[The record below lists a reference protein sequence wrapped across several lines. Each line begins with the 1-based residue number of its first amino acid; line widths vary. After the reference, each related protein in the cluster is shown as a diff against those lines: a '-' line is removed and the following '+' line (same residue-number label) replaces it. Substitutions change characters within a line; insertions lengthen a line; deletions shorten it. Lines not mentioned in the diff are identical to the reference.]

1 MKTNKLQRNV
11 KIISEIHPQFMG
23 SKNEIKRMI
32 IQSKIGGADYV
43 KVQLYS
49 SKKLFG
55 NKDREY
61 LEISFNELKEL
72 KKFSED
78 QDIKIFA
85 SIFDAEKID
94 WCEKLDFEMY
104 KIASRTVEDKSLC
117 KKIISTKKKIIVS
130 LGMYDYEKKGLP
142 FKDKNIEYLY
152 CISNYP
158 TDYKKIKMPNFD
170 KSFFSGF
177 SDHTI
182 GIGAC
187 LFAVSRGAEYIEKHF
202 SNNNSM
208 NVDTQMAHI
217 CSMNYE
223 DLALLRRYSDNLT
236 LLRSYI

>member
-202 SNNNSM
+202 SNNKSLGIE
-208 NVDTQMAHI
+208 TQMAHI
-217 CSMNYE
+217 CSMNQNELSY
-223 DLALLRRYSDNLT
+223 LREVADSIT
-236 LLRSYI
+236 LIKSKI